1 MFKRITFLTF
11 AAFLMMGASAYATA
25 PDRVGHVE
33 MGILGG
39 GAFNDKADDTGYI
52 QGNIDYGVTPWIAL
66 GVEGGWQEANLS
78 ATEDQ
83 GAAQM
88 MFDIILRIPNH
99 PFHEQLV
106 PYGVL
111 GLGAVWGYV
120 DDNNNNDS
128 DDSGFGWKLGAGL
141 DWFINDNWAINFEFA
156 YFGSDVDLPRSS
168 AGNDASDFW
177 TLGAGLKYIF

>member
-1 MFKRITFLTF
+1 MFKRITFLSLISLLTVS
-11 AAFLMMGASAYATA
+11 ASAFAMA
-25 PDRVGHVE
+25 PDRVQHVE
-33 MGILGG
+33 IGVLGG
-39 GAFNDKADDTGYI
+39 GAFNDKADDTGYV
-52 QGNIDYGVTPWIAL
+52 QANIDYGVTPWIAL

-83 GAAQM
+83 GAADLL
-88 MFDIILRIPNH
+88 FDFILRVPNH

-120 DDNNNNDS
+120 DNS
-128 DDSGFGWKLGAGL
+128 GADDSEDSSFGWKLGGGV
-141 DWFINDNWAINFEFA
+141 DWFINDNWAVNFEVA
-156 YFGSDVDLPRSS
+156 YIGSSIDLPRTT

-177 TLGAGLKYIF
+177 TVGAGLKYIF